1 MDKLE
6 NLKKGKRFSSEYQPS
21 NYRKQRLFTKIAC
34 MLGDEKFSV
43 TFSKKDFYDI
53 YQTLASMTRKEL
65 IELREDENT
74 PVFMISLI
82 NAIDKD
88 CAEGNNKTI
97 EMMFDR
103 LFGRAAQSTDI
114 TSGGEKIT
122 VNPPKIVFTDDYE
135 DDPDN
140 DDEGKLLN

>member
-1 MDKLE
+1 MDKQKNLE
-6 NLKKGKRFSSEYQPS
+6 KGKRFSSEYQPP

-43 TFSKKDFYDI
+43 TFSKKDFYEI
-53 YQTLASMTRKEL
+53 YQTLASLTRKEL

-103 LFGRAAQSTDI
+103 LFGKPAQTTDI
-114 TSGGEKIT
+114 TTGGKEISNT
-122 VNPPKIVFTDDYE
+122 PNIVFYKNDGEQDE
-135 DDPDN
+135 DL
-140 DDEGKLLN
+140 EVE

>member
-65 IELREDENT
+65 IDKNYELQLKNMIFTRE
-74 PVFMISLI
+74 
-82 NAIDKD
+82 
-88 CAEGNNKTI
+88 
-97 EMMFDR
+97 
-103 LFGRAAQSTDI
+103 
-114 TSGGEKIT
+114 
-122 VNPPKIVFTDDYE
+122 
-135 DDPDN
+135 
-140 DDEGKLLN
+140 KLQA

>member
-53 YQTLASMTRKEL
+53 YQTIASLTRKEL

-82 NAIDKD
+82 NAIDRD

-103 LFGRAAQSTDI
+103 LFGKPAQTTDI
-114 TSGGEKIT
+114 TTGGKEISNT
-122 VNPPKIVFTDDYE
+122 PNIVFYKNDGEQDE
-135 DDPDN
+135 DL
-140 DDEGKLLN
+140 EVE

>member
-1 MDKLE
+1 MDKQKNLE
-6 NLKKGKRFSSEYQPS
+6 RGKRFSSEYQPP

-53 YQTLASMTRKEL
+53 YQTLASLTRKEL

-82 NAIDKD
+82 NAIDRD

-103 LFGRAAQSTDI
+103 LFGKPAQTTDI
-114 TSGGEKIT
+114 TTGGKEISNT
-122 VNPPKIVFTDDYE
+122 PNIVFYKNDGEQDE
-135 DDPDN
+135 DL
-140 DDEGKLLN
+140 EVE

>member
-1 MDKLE
+1 MGKLE
-6 NLKKGKRFSSEYQPS
+6 NLSKGKRFSSEYQPS

-65 IELREDENT
+65 IELRDDENT

-103 LFGRAAQSTDI
+103 LFGKPAQTTDI
-114 TSGGEKIT
+114 TTGGKEISNT
-122 VNPPKIVFTDDYE
+122 PNIVFYKNDGEQDE
-135 DDPDN
+135 DL
-140 DDEGKLLN
+140 EVE

>member
-103 LFGRAAQSTDI
+103 LFGKPSQTTDI
-114 TSGGEKIT
+114 TTGGERI
-122 VNPPKIVFTDDYE
+122 NPIPKIVFVDDDFE
-135 DDPDN
+135 EEKESDDIVN
-140 DDEGKLLN
+140 E

>member
-103 LFGRAAQSTDI
+103 LFGKPSQTTDI
-114 TSGGEKIT
+114 TTGGEKIT

-140 DDEGKLLN
+140 DDEEKLLN

>member
-1 MDKLE
+1 MGKLE
-6 NLKKGKRFSSEYQPS
+6 NLSKGKRFSSEYQPS

-82 NAIDKD
+82 NAIDRD

-103 LFGRAAQSTDI
+103 LFGKPAQTTDI
-114 TSGGEKIT
+114 TTGGKEISNT
-122 VNPPKIVFTDDYE
+122 PNIVFYKNDGEQDE
-135 DDPDN
+135 DL
-140 DDEGKLLN
+140 EVE

>member
-82 NAIDKD
+82 NAIDRD

-103 LFGRAAQSTDI
+103 LFGKPAQTTDI
-114 TSGGEKIT
+114 TTGGKEISNT
-122 VNPPKIVFTDDYE
+122 PNIVFYKNDGEQDE
-135 DDPDN
+135 DL
-140 DDEGKLLN
+140 EVE

>member
-1 MDKLE
+1 MDKQKNLE
-6 NLKKGKRFSSEYQPS
+6 RGKRFSSEYQPP

-53 YQTLASMTRKEL
+53 YQTLASLTRKEL

-82 NAIDKD
+82 NAIDRD

-103 LFGRAAQSTDI
+103 LFGKPSQSTDI
-114 TSGGEKIT
+114 TSGGEKI
-122 VNPPKIVFTDDYE
+122 VAPPKIVFAKKADE
-135 DDPDN
+135 VLH
-140 DDEGKLLN
+140 DDENKE

>member
-65 IELREDENT
+65 VELREDENT

-103 LFGRAAQSTDI
+103 LFGKPSQTTDI
-114 TSGGEKIT
+114 TTGGKEIK
-122 VNPPKIVFTDDYE
+122 NPPNIIFCKKE
-135 DDPDN
+135 DGVEEDIDV
-140 DDEGKLLN
+140 E